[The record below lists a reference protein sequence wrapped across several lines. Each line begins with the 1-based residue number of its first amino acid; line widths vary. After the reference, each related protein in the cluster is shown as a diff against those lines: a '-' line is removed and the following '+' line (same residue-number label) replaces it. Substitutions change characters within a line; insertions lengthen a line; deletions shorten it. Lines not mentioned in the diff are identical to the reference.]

1 MIILFIDREVT
12 NYMEKV
18 IKRNKLTE
26 HISYYISDNTIYLF
40 QDEYIFSEEDIKLLS
55 KRLSLI
61 IEQNDISYINITA
74 SEIEKRKDLYRNL
87 GFTLSYYD
95 VNKLNLLFKG
105 RKDKSKYRCYG
116 IMTKSDFL
124 NRLMEDKKVG
134 EKNKEE
140 STKVVSS
147 NSGFVSSMILLFGG
161 IILLCYLCVEGAIYL
176 VK

>member
-1 MIILFIDREVT
+1 
-12 NYMEKV
+12 MEKV

-40 QDEYIFSEEDIKLLS
+40 QDEYDFTKEDIKLLS

-61 IEQNDISYINITA
+61 IEENDISYINITA
-74 SEIEKRKDLYRNL
+74 SEIEKKKELYKDL

-105 RKDKSKYRCYG
+105 KKDKTKYRCYRV
-116 IMTKSDFL
+116 MAKKDFL
-124 NRLMEDKKVG
+124 IKLKEDNMAEINKK
-134 EKNKEE
+134 KKDN
-140 STKVVSS
+140 TKKTNS
-147 NSGFVSSMILLFGG
+147 NSGFVSSMVLLFGG
-161 IILLCYLCVEGAIYL
+161 IIFLCYLCVEGAIYL